1 MNYAE
6 LQGAFIKALEPLTR
20 IMVAP
25 TGTIV
30 ISDTSAHTGLE
41 LKSFIAQG
49 ATLSVCTGLDSDEAA
64 VDFLAA
70 PYTYGSPPDGV
81 PIIVPT
87 GYRITAITLSAGSL
101 AGYNV

>member
-1 MNYAE
+1 MEYVQ
-6 LQGAFIKALEPLTR
+6 LQSAFIKALEPLTR
-20 IMVAP
+20 TVAAP

-30 ISDTSAHTGLE
+30 ISDTNAHTGLE

-49 ATLSVCTGLDSDEAA
+49 ATLSVCSGYDADEVA

-70 PYTYGSPPDGV
+70 PYTYASPPDGA

-87 GYRITAITLSAGSL
+87 GFRITAITLTAGKL